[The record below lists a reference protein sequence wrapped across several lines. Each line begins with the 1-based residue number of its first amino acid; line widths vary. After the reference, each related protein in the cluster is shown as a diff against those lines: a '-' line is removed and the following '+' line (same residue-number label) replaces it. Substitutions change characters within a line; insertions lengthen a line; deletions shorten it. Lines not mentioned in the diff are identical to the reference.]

1 MTRALILLLYA
12 DSSARFYQ
20 SVEWAG
26 RIASPSRSRL
36 EPVAQGIRTV
46 LEGDEEGGSDDGI
59 LGRSRREAGVS
70 AKEAAEVGY
79 PFEAP
84 PGMDTAGLQD
94 PVSHTGDFL
103 GLLATRAACHIEVG
117 HLREDLEV
125 GLDQGAAYGIF
136 PGKGGEERRPGQ
148 LACDL
153 EVPGVLSGQGVT

>member
-1 MTRALILLLYA
+1 MTRALMLLLYA

-26 RIASPSRSRL
+26 RTSSPSRSRPQPL
-36 EPVAQGIRTV
+36 AQGVRTV
-46 LEGDEEGGSDDGI
+46 LKGDEEGGSDDGI

-94 PVSHTGDFL
+94 PVCHTGDFR
-103 GLLATRAACHIEVG
+103 GLPHRGRAPQIGPRGRSGPGRRVRNLPWKG
-117 HLREDLEV
+117 RR
-125 GLDQGAAYGIF
+125 GAPAW
-136 PGKGGEERRPGQ
+136 PAR
-148 LACDL
+148 
-153 EVPGVLSGQGVT
+153 V

>member
-1 MTRALILLLYA
+1 MTRALMLLLYA

-26 RIASPSRSRL
+26 RTSSPSRSRPQ
-36 EPVAQGIRTV
+36 PVAQGVRTV

-59 LGRSRREAGVS
+59 LGRSRREARVS

-84 PGMDTAGLQD
+84 PGMDTAGLKD
-94 PVSHTGDFL
+94 PVFQTGDFRA
-103 GLLATRAACHIEVG
+103 LLAPAAPCHIEVG

-136 PGKGGEERRPGQ
+136 PG
-148 LACDL
+148 
-153 EVPGVLSGQGVT
+153 